1 MMTFQEKMKIIE
13 EKMEIIP
20 INDEQIIHW
29 ICINFSIIA
38 DKIDK
43 DIEHD
48 LKHARNDKDEEMIIE
63 AGEDIKIEYFEMDKE
78 PIYLKVQTVKIQKVP
93 RKPTIEEEALKWFF
107 EELEQFGIGERYGE
121 IDNHD
126 YCQRN
131 HLKDECYLHQSRL
144 NIEQISDEIVF
155 SEKISDYLK

>member
-1 MMTFQEKMKIIE
+1 MQIIS
-13 EKMEIIP
+13 

-43 DIEHD
+43 DIKHD
-48 LKHARNDKDEEMIIE
+48 LKYARNDKDAEMIAN
-63 AGEDIKIEYFEMDKE
+63 AGEDIKNEYFEMDKE
-78 PIYLKVQTVKIQKVP
+78 PICLKVQTVKIQKVP
-93 RKPTIEEEALKWFF
+93 RKSTIEEEALKWFF
-107 EELEQFGIGERYGE
+107 EELEEFGIGQTYGE

-131 HLKDECYLHQSRL
+131 YLKDECYCRQNNL
-144 NIEQISDEIVF
+144 NIEQINDEIIF
-155 SEKISDYLK
+155 TKK